1 MRPVIAL
8 QRAPNAGV
16 SSQRAPANDELPE
29 IRGSNFHVL
38 GKSCDMTATVPPSDA
53 RDRFLVQL
61 RAAVTQGTLVK
72 LTLGKPLPAAAPA
85 TLRNL
90 YVRPV
95 TLKAGPQFAFLWRHA
110 SNDITKNHPPAEAL
124 AELEPLLGT
133 LFADAHLFTPLHSHQ
148 LQTLPDGRLKLI
160 SRAVTSAP
168 PPSPDGNDQA
178 KAHPVTASA
187 PWLHALGVT
196 NPHGQPREGMAGKF
210 RQIQKFAELLTHL
223 LGEAGLHTH
232 HTELDL
238 PAGNSAVPFDRPLR
252 IADMGCGKGYL
263 TFATASI
270 LRGAADI
277 TGIERRPEL
286 VAECNRIAAVHGFAP
301 HLRFVAGD
309 IPTPVNPSSNEAST
323 APLDAL
329 IALHACDT
337 ATDDALAAGI
347 AAGARLLVVSP
358 CCHREIRA
366 QLTAPPVL
374 HDALRHGILQERE
387 AEIVTEGL
395 RAQLLEYAGYRT
407 KVFEFISPE
416 HTSKNLMI
424 AAVRE
429 HSSDSPELARRRPAI
444 SARIRAYAAFYGLRE
459 QRLARH
465 LGFELNA

>member
-1 MRPVIAL
+1 MSAS
-8 QRAPNAGV
+8 A
-16 SSQRAPANDELPE
+16 
-29 IRGSNFHVL
+29 
-38 GKSCDMTATVPPSDA
+38 PPSDA
-53 RDRFLVQL
+53 RSRFLVQL
-61 RAAVTQGTLVK
+61 RAAVTNGTLVK
-72 LTLGKPLPAAAPA
+72 LTLGKPLPPAAPP

-110 SNDITKNHPPAEAL
+110 TNDITKNHPPAEAL
-124 AELEPLLGT
+124 AELEALLGT
-133 LFADAHLFTPLHSHQ
+133 TFGDAHLFTPLQSHQ

-160 SRAVTSAP
+160 SRAASSAP
-168 PPSPDGNDQA
+168 PPPPEGNDHA
-178 KAHPVTASA
+178 KVHPIAANA

-223 LGEAGLHTH
+223 MVESGLR
-232 HTELDL
+232 
-238 PAGNSAVPFDRPLR
+238 PADTADEDSYPPFAAAAPGVIR

-263 TFATASI
+263 TFATAA
-270 LRGAADI
+270 LLGDKAQI

-286 VAECNRIAAVHGFAP
+286 VTECNRLAAAHGFAP
-301 HLRFVAGD
+301 RLRFVAGD
-309 IPTPVNPSSNEAST
+309 IPAPARHDGAQPES

-358 CCHREIRA
+358 CCHREVRA

-374 HDALRHGILQERE
+374 HDALRHGILHERE
-387 AEIVTEGL
+387 AEIITDAL
-395 RAQLLEYAGYRT
+395 RAQLLDYAGYRT

-429 HSSDSPELARRRPAI
+429 HAADSPELARRRPALA
-444 SARIRAYAAFYGLRE
+444 ARIRAYAAFYGLRE

-465 LGFELNA
+465 LGFVLNA

>member
-1 MRPVIAL
+1 MPVS
-8 QRAPNAGV
+8 V
-16 SSQRAPANDELPE
+16 S
-29 IRGSNFHVL
+29 
-38 GKSCDMTATVPPSDA
+38 PSDA

-72 LTLGKPLPAAAPA
+72 LTLGKPLAPAAPA
-85 TLRNL
+85 SLRNL

-110 SNDITKNHPPAEAL
+110 TNDITKNHPPAEAL
-124 AELEPLLGT
+124 AELETLLGT
-133 LFADAHLFTPLHSHQ
+133 TFGDAHLFTPLHSHQ

-168 PPSPDGNDQA
+168 PPPPEGNDQA
-178 KAHPVTASA
+178 KAHPVAASA

-196 NPHGQPREGMAGKF
+196 NQHGHPREGMAGKF

-223 LGEAGLHTH
+223 LGEAGLHTVQ
-232 HTELDL
+232 TDLEL
-238 PAGNSAVPFDRPLR
+238 PAGNSAVPFGRRLR

-263 TFATASI
+263 TFATASV
-270 LRGAADI
+270 LGDAAEV

-286 VAECNRIAAVHGFAP
+286 VTECNRIAAAHGFAP

-309 IPTPVNPSSNEAST
+309 IPTPVASSSKDASV

-366 QLTAPPVL
+366 QLTAQPVL
-374 HDALRHGILQERE
+374 HDALRHGILHERE
-387 AEIVTEGL
+387 AEIVTDAL
-395 RAQLLEYAGYRT
+395 RAQLLEYAGYRA

-429 HSSDSPELARRRPAI
+429 HATDSPDLARRRPAI
-444 SARIRAYAAFYGLRE
+444 TARIRAYAAFYGLRE

>member
-1 MRPVIAL
+1 
-8 QRAPNAGV
+8 
-16 SSQRAPANDELPE
+16 
-29 IRGSNFHVL
+29 
-38 GKSCDMTATVPPSDA
+38 MTASAPPPDA
-53 RDRFLVQL
+53 RTRFLAQL
-61 RAAVTQGTLVK
+61 RAALTTGTLVK
-72 LTLGKPLPAAAPA
+72 LTLGKPLPPAAPS

-95 TLKAGPQFAFLWRHA
+95 TLKAGPHFAFLWRHVT
-110 SNDITKNHPPAEAL
+110 NDITKNHPPAESL
-124 AELEPLLGT
+124 AELEALLGT
-133 LFADAHLFTPLHSHQ
+133 TFGDAHLFTPLQSHQ
-148 LQTLPDGRLKLI
+148 LQTLPDGRVKLI
-160 SRAVTSAP
+160 SRAATSAP
-168 PPSPDGNDQA
+168 PPPPEGNDHA
-178 KAHPVTASA
+178 KVHPVAATA
-187 PWLHALGVT
+187 PWLHAIGVT

-223 LGEAGLHTH
+223 LIEAGLR
-232 HTELDL
+232 
-238 PAGNSAVPFDRPLR
+238 PAVAADDSSYPPFAGSVPEILR

-263 TFATASI
+263 TFATAA
-270 LRGAADI
+270 LLGDKAEV

-286 VAECNRIAAVHGFAP
+286 VAECNRLATAHGFAP
-301 HLRFVAGD
+301 RLRFVAGD
-309 IPTPVNPSSNEAST
+309 IPAPFGISDSSSSSPATPAESAIEHSSWDIRQVSASRGAAD

-374 HDALRHGILQERE
+374 HDALRHGILHERE
-387 AEIVTEGL
+387 AEIITDAL
-395 RAQLLEYAGYRT
+395 RAQLLEYQGYRT

-424 AAVRE
+424 SAVRE
-429 HSSDSPELARRRPAI
+429 HAPDSAELARRRPALA
-444 SARIRAYAAFYGLRE
+444 ARIRAYAAFFGLHE

-465 LGFELNA
+465 LGFVLNA